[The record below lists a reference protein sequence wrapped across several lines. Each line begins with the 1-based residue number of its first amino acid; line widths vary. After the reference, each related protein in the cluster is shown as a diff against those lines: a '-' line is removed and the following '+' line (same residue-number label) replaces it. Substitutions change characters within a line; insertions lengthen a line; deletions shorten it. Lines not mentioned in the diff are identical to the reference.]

1 MLEVPRAAKRSY
13 AEIKTS
19 GPDTVGGV
27 PLDWGTSQSWG
38 VRVSQVQG
46 FEDKVGFIWSVADL
60 LRGDYKAHEYGQV
73 ILPLTVLR
81 RLDCVL
87 EPTKDAVVAKAKGLV
102 GKIDNID
109 PILLRAAGQPFYN
122 ISPLNF
128 TRLLDDAPN
137 IAANL
142 RTYIADYSTG
152 AVEVLE
158 KYGFDNQI
166 TRLDNAGLLYH
177 VIARFADVE
186 LHPDLV
192 SNEAMGYIFEE
203 LLRKFSEMSNE
214 TAGEHFTPREV
225 IRLMVNILF
234 SEDDDVLRGTA
245 PVRSMYDPA
254 CGTGGMLTGGQEHL
268 AHLNPRARLEVFGQ
282 ELNAETWAIARSDLM
297 IKGQDPDRIVLGNS
311 FTDDGFTGQH
321 FDYMLANPPFGVE
334 WKRIER
340 QIKDEAEQ
348 LGDRG
353 RFGAGLPRISD
364 GSFLFL
370 QHMISKMKPISEGGS
385 RLAIVFSGSPL
396 FSGGA
401 GSGESEIRRWIIE
414 NDWLEGIVALPD
426 SLFYNTGIN
435 TYFWIV
441 TNRKTDE
448 RKGKISLLDARDR
461 WAKMRKSLG
470 EKRKEITDDQIA
482 EITRLYHDAM
492 DLDGRDDR
500 VKVFANSDFGY
511 QRITVERPM
520 RRRWYIT
527 DETVATITASK
538 PFIALAK
545 PPKGA
550 VDLATAIHEGE
561 RTQQRLVDVL
571 NGLRGVP
578 EDKGAPFDKRL
589 GHGLGQAG
597 LTISVPFRKAILSA
611 AAQSDGDAPVVSNS
625 KGRPLPDPDHRDN
638 ENVALTEGVTTYM
651 EREVLPHVPD
661 AWVDDTKTK
670 IGYEIPITRHFY
682 KYTPPRPVTE
692 IDIEIDAVE
701 AEIQLVMRRV
711 AR

>member
-1 MLEVPRAAKRSY
+1 M
-13 AEIKTS
+13 
-19 GPDTVGGV
+19 
-27 PLDWGTSQSWG
+27 
-38 VRVSQVQG
+38 SQVQG

-87 EPTKDAVVAKAKGLV
+87 EPTKDAVVARAKDLV

-142 RTYIADYSTG
+142 RTYIAGYSTG

-186 LHPDLV
+186 LHPDVV

-234 SEDDDVLRGTA
+234 SEDDDILRGTA

-268 AHLNPRARLEVFGQ
+268 THLNPRARLEVFGQ

-297 IKGQDPDRIVLGNS
+297 IKGQDPARIVLGNS

-340 QIKDEAEQ
+340 QVKEEAEQ

-353 RFGAGLPRISD
+353 RFGAGIPRISD

-396 FSGGA
+396 FSGAA

-426 SLFYNTGIN
+426 QLFYNTGIS

-441 TNRKTDE
+441 TNRKVDD
-448 RKGKISLLDARDR
+448 RKGKVALVDARDQ
-461 WAKMRKSLG
+461 WAKMRKGLG
-470 EKRKEITDDQIA
+470 EKRKEITDDQIG
-482 EITRLYHDAM
+482 EITRIYHDAVHLAG
-492 DLDGRDDR
+492 DDDR
-500 VKVFANSDFGY
+500 VKVFDNSGFGY

-520 RRRWYIT
+520 RRRWYVT
-527 DETVATITASK
+527 DEVISVITLTK
-538 PFIALAK
+538 PFMALAK

-561 RTQQRLVDVL
+561 QTQQRLVDVL
-571 NGLRGVP
+571 NGLRGAP
-578 EDKGAPFDKRL
+578 EDLESVFEKHL
-589 GHGLGQAG
+589 GHALGQAG
-597 LTISVPFRKAILSA
+597 LTIPAPLRKSILSA
-611 AAQSDGDAPVVSNS
+611 AAQRDDDAPVVSNR
-625 KGRPLPDPDHRDN
+625 KGQPLPDPDLRDN
-638 ENVALTEGVTTYM
+638 ENVPLTEAIGAYM
-651 EREVLPHVPD
+651 AHEVLPHVSD
-661 AWVDDTKTK
+661 AWVDESKTK
-670 IGYEIPITRHFY
+670 IGYEIPFTRHFY
-682 KYTPPRPVTE
+682 QYTPPRSVVE
-692 IDIEIDAVE
+692 IDAEIDAVE
-701 AEIQLVMRRV
+701 AEIQQVLGDV

>member
-1 MLEVPRAAKRSY
+1 
-13 AEIKTS
+13 
-19 GPDTVGGV
+19 
-27 PLDWGTSQSWG
+27 
-38 VRVSQVQG
+38 VSQVQG

-87 EPTKDAVVAKAKGLV
+87 EPTKDAVVARAKGLV

-109 PILLRAAGQPFYN
+109 PILLRVADEPFYN
-122 ISPLNF
+122 ISALNF

-142 RTYIADYSTG
+142 RTYIAGYSTG

-177 VIARFADVE
+177 VISRFADVE
-186 LHPDLV
+186 LHPDVV

-297 IKGQDPDRIVLGNS
+297 IKGLDPDRIVLGNS

-370 QHMISKMKPISEGGS
+370 QHMISKMKPVSEGGS

-414 NDWLEGIVALPD
+414 NDWLEGIVAMPD
-426 SLFYNTGIN
+426 QLFYNTGIN
-435 TYFWIV
+435 TYFWVI
-441 TNRKTDE
+441 TNRKTDD
-448 RKGKISLLDARDR
+448 RKGKIALLDARDQ
-461 WAKMRKSLG
+461 WAKMGKSLG
-470 EKRKEITDDQIA
+470 AKRKEITDDQIA
-482 EITRLYHDAM
+482 EVTRLYHDAV
-492 DLDGRDDR
+492 DLGGEDDR

-511 QRITVERPM
+511 QHITVERPL

-527 DETVATITASK
+527 DETLSTITASK
-538 PFIALAK
+538 SFMALPK

-550 VDLATAIHEGE
+550 ADPTVAVHEGE
-561 RTQQRLVDVL
+561 RIQQRLVDVL
-571 NGLRGVP
+571 HGLSGAP
-578 EDKGAPFDKRL
+578 EDLESGFEKHL
-589 GHGLGQAG
+589 GHVLGQAG
-597 LTISVPFRKAILSA
+597 LTIPAPLRKSILTA
-611 AAQSDGDAPVVSNS
+611 AAQPDTDAPLVTNR
-625 KGRPLPDPDHRDN
+625 KGQSMPDPDLRDN
-638 ENVALTEGVTTYM
+638 ENVALAEPIETYM
-651 EREVLPHVPD
+651 AREVIPHVPD
-661 AWVDDTKTK
+661 AWVDANKTK
-670 IGYEIPITRHFY
+670 IGYEIPLTRHFY
-682 KYTPPRPVTE
+682 QYTPPRSVSE
-692 IDIEIDAVE
+692 IDAEIDAVE
-701 AEIQLVMRRV
+701 VEIQQVLRTV

>member
-1 MLEVPRAAKRSY
+1 M
-13 AEIKTS
+13 
-19 GPDTVGGV
+19 
-27 PLDWGTSQSWG
+27 
-38 VRVSQVQG
+38 SQVEG
-46 FEDKVGFIWSVADL
+46 FSDKVGFIWSVADL

-87 EPTKDAVVAKAKGLV
+87 EPTKDAVVARAKDLA

-109 PILLRAAGQPFYN
+109 PILLRAADQPFYN

-142 RTYIADYSTG
+142 RTYIAGYSTG

-177 VIARFADVE
+177 VIARFTDVE
-186 LHPDLV
+186 LHPDVV

-234 SEDDDVLRGTA
+234 SEDDDILRGTA

-282 ELNAETWAIARSDLM
+282 ELNPETWAIARSDLM
-297 IKGQDPDRIVLGNS
+297 IKGQDPARIVLGNS
-311 FTDDGFTGQH
+311 FTNDGFTGQH

-340 QIKDEAEQ
+340 QIKDEAEH
-348 LGDRG
+348 LGERG

-370 QHMISKMKPISEGGS
+370 QHMISKMKPVSEGGS

-401 GSGESEIRRWIIE
+401 GSGESEIRRWIID

-426 SLFYNTGIN
+426 QLFYNTGIS
-435 TYFWIV
+435 TYFWII
-441 TNRKTDE
+441 TNRKTDD
-448 RKGKISLLDARDR
+448 RKGKIALLDARDQ
-461 WAKMRKSLG
+461 WTKMRKSLG
-470 EKRKEITDDQIA
+470 AKRKEITDDQIA

-492 DLDGRDDR
+492 ELQGRDDR

-511 QRITVERPM
+511 QRITVERPL
-520 RRRWYIT
+520 RRRWYVT
-527 DETVATITASK
+527 DEAISTIAVGK
-538 PFIALAK
+538 PFMSLAN
-545 PPKGA
+545 PSKGVVDASAA
-550 VDLATAIHEGE
+550 VHEGE

-571 NGLRGVP
+571 NGLRGAP
-578 EDKGAPFDKRL
+578 ENQENAFDKRL
-589 GHGLGQAG
+589 GHALGQAG
-597 LTISVPFRKAILSA
+597 ITIPAPLRKAILNA
-611 AAQSDGDAPVVSNS
+611 AAQPDGDAPVVTNR
-625 KGRPLPDPDHRDN
+625 KGQPLPDPDLRDN
-638 ENVALTEGVTTYM
+638 ENVPLTEDIEVYM
-651 EREVLPHVPD
+651 AREVLPHVPD
-661 AWVDDTKTK
+661 AWVDKLKTK
-670 IGYEIPITRHFY
+670 IGYEIPFTRHFY
-682 KYTPPRPVTE
+682 RYVPPRSVAE
-692 IDIEIDAVE
+692 IDADIDAVE
-701 AEIQLVMRRV
+701 AEIQALLRGVDR
-711 AR
+711 

>member
-1 MLEVPRAAKRSY
+1 
-13 AEIKTS
+13 
-19 GPDTVGGV
+19 
-27 PLDWGTSQSWG
+27 
-38 VRVSQVQG
+38 VSQVQG

-87 EPTKDAVVAKAKGLV
+87 EPTKDAVVDRAESLV

-109 PILLRAAGQPFYN
+109 PILVRVAGQPFYN

-142 RTYIADYSTG
+142 RTYIAGYSTG

-177 VIARFADVE
+177 VIARFADIE
-186 LHPDLV
+186 LHPDVV
-192 SNEAMGYIFEE
+192 SNEAMGYVFEE

-297 IKGQDPDRIVLGNS
+297 IKGQDPARIVLGNS

-370 QHMISKMKPISEGGS
+370 QHMISKMKPVSEGGS

-426 SLFYNTGIN
+426 QLFYNTGIN

-441 TNRKTDE
+441 TNRTTDD
-448 RKGKISLLDARDR
+448 RKGKIVLLDAREH
-461 WAKMRKSLG
+461 WAKMRKGLG
-470 EKRKEITDDQIA
+470 EKRKEITDGQIV

-511 QRITVERPM
+511 QRITVERPL
-520 RRRWYIT
+520 RRRWTMTAEAI
-527 DETVATITASK
+527 ATMTSSK
-538 PFIALAK
+538 PFMALVS
-545 PPKGA
+545 PSKGITDA
-550 VDLATAIHEGE
+550 ATAVREGE
-561 RTQQRLVDVL
+561 HVQRRLVAVL
-571 NGLRGVP
+571 DGLTSGS
-578 EDKGAPFDKRL
+578 ETLELAFDKRL
-589 GHGLGQAG
+589 GEALGQTG
-597 LTISVPFRKAILSA
+597 LVLPSNLRKAILA
-611 AAQSDGDAPVVSNS
+611 AAAEPDPGAPIVTSG
-625 KGRPLPDPDHRDN
+625 KGQPLPDPDLRDN
-638 ENVALTEGVTTYM
+638 ENVPLTEAVDAYVA
-651 EREVLPHVPD
+651 REVLPHVSD
-661 AWVDDTKTK
+661 AWIDKSKTK
-670 IGYEIPITRHFY
+670 IGYEIPFTRHFY
-682 KYTPPRPVTE
+682 VYTPPRSVA
-692 IDIEIDAVE
+692 EIDAEIDKVE
-701 AEIQLVMRRV
+701 AEIQQVFRKVKR
-711 AR
+711 

>member
-1 MLEVPRAAKRSY
+1 M
-13 AEIKTS
+13 
-19 GPDTVGGV
+19 
-27 PLDWGTSQSWG
+27 
-38 VRVSQVQG
+38 SQVEG
-46 FEDKVGFIWSVADL
+46 FSDKVGFIWSVADL

-87 EPTKDAVVAKAKGLV
+87 EPTKDAVVARAKGLV

-109 PILLRAAGQPFYN
+109 PILLREAGQPFYN

-142 RTYIADYSTG
+142 RTYIAGYSTG

-186 LHPDLV
+186 LHPDVV

-234 SEDDDVLRGTA
+234 SEDDDALRGTA

-282 ELNAETWAIARSDLM
+282 ELNPETWAIARSDLM
-297 IKGQDPDRIVLGNS
+297 IKGQDPARIVLGNS

-321 FDYMLANPPFGVE
+321 FDYMLANPPFGVD

-340 QIKDEAEQ
+340 QIKDEAEH
-348 LGDRG
+348 LGERG
-353 RFGAGLPRISD
+353 RFGAGLPRIND

-370 QHMISKMKPISEGGS
+370 QHMISKMKPVSQGGS

-426 SLFYNTGIN
+426 QLFYNTGIN
-435 TYFWIV
+435 TYFWII
-441 TNRKTDE
+441 TNRKTDN
-448 RKGKISLLDARDR
+448 RKGKVVLLDAREQ

-470 EKRKEITDDQIA
+470 AKRKEIPDDQIA
-482 EITRLYHDAM
+482 VTTQLYHDAV
-492 DLDGRDDR
+492 DLNGTDDR
-500 VKVFANSDFGY
+500 VKVLSNSDFGY

-520 RRRWYIT
+520 RRRWYVT
-527 DETVATITASK
+527 DETLSAIAVSK
-538 PFIALAK
+538 PFMSLAN
-545 PPKGA
+545 PSKGVVDASAA
-550 VDLATAIHEGE
+550 VHEGE
-561 RTQQRLVDVL
+561 ETQKRLLDTL
-571 NGLRGVP
+571 SSLR
-578 EDKGAPFDKRL
+578 DAPDDLEAAFNKRL
-589 GHGLGQAG
+589 GNALGQAG
-597 LTISVPFRKAILSA
+597 LTIPAALRKAIFAA
-611 AAQSDGDAPVVSNS
+611 AAQPDTDAPVATDR
-625 KGRPLPDPDHRDN
+625 KTQPLPDPDLRDH
-638 ENVALTEGVTTYM
+638 ENVPLTDDVETYM
-651 EREVLPHVPD
+651 ASEVLPHVPD
-661 AWVDDTKTK
+661 AWVDDSKTR
-670 IGYEIPITRHFY
+670 IGYEIPLTRYFY
-682 KYTPPRPVTE
+682 RYVPPRPVDE
-692 IDIEIDAVE
+692 IDAEIDAVE
-701 AEIQLVMRRV
+701 AEIQQVMRGV

>member
-1 MLEVPRAAKRSY
+1 M
-13 AEIKTS
+13 
-19 GPDTVGGV
+19 
-27 PLDWGTSQSWG
+27 
-38 VRVSQVQG
+38 
-46 FEDKVGFIWSVADL
+46 WSVADL
-60 LRGDYKAHEYGQV
+60 LRGDYKPHEYGQV

-87 EPTKDAVVAKAKGLV
+87 EPTKDAVVARAKDLAGR
-102 GKIDNID
+102 IENID

-122 ISPLNF
+122 VSPLNF

-142 RTYIADYSTG
+142 RNYIAGYSTG

-177 VIARFADVE
+177 VVARFADVD
-186 LHPDLV
+186 LHPGVV
-192 SNEAMGYIFEE
+192 SNEAMGYLFEE

-225 IRLMVNILF
+225 IRLMVNILLA
-234 SEDDDVLRGTA
+234 EDDDVLRGTA
-245 PVRSMYDPA
+245 PVRTMYDPA

-297 IKGQDPDRIVLGNS
+297 IKGQDPARIVLGNS
-311 FTDDGFTGQH
+311 FTADGFTGQH

-340 QIKDEAEQ
+340 QIKDEAEH
-348 LGDRG
+348 LGERG

-370 QHMISKMKPISEGGS
+370 QHMIAKMKPVSEGGS

-414 NDWLEGIVALPD
+414 SDMLEGIVALPD
-426 SLFYNTGIN
+426 QLFYNTGIS

-441 TNRKTDE
+441 SNRKAPD
-448 RKGKISLLDARDR
+448 RKGKIVLLDARDQ
-461 WAKMRKSLG
+461 WGKMRNSLG
-470 EKRKEITDDQIA
+470 AKRKEITDDQIA
-482 EITRLYHDAM
+482 EITRLYHDAVH
-492 DLDGRDDR
+492 LGGSDDR

-511 QRITVERPM
+511 QHITVERPM
-520 RRRWYIT
+520 RRRWYLT
-527 DETVATITASK
+527 DETISAITDAK
-538 PFIALAK
+538 PYLALAN

-550 VDLATAIHEGE
+550 TNPAAAVREGE
-561 RTQQRLVDVL
+561 RAQQQLFGILR
-571 NGLRGVP
+571 GLRGVR
-578 EDKGAPFDKRL
+578 EDREVAFDKHL
-589 GHGLGQAG
+589 GHALGQAG
-597 LTISVPFRKAILSA
+597 ITIASNLRKAILSA
-611 AAQSDGDAPVVSNS
+611 AAMPDVDAPVVTDR
-625 KGRPLPDPDHRDN
+625 KGQPLPDPDLRDT
-638 ENVALTEGVTTYM
+638 ENVSLLEPAETYM
-651 EREVLPHVPD
+651 AREVRPHVND
-661 AWVDDTKTK
+661 AWVDESKTR
-670 IGYEIPITRHFY
+670 IGYEIPFTRHFFVY
-682 KYTPPRPVTE
+682 APPRPVAEVDAE
-692 IDIEIDAVE
+692 IDLVE
-701 AEIQLVMRRV
+701 AEIQAVLRGV

>member
-1 MLEVPRAAKRSY
+1 M
-13 AEIKTS
+13 
-19 GPDTVGGV
+19 
-27 PLDWGTSQSWG
+27 
-38 VRVSQVQG
+38 SQVEG
-46 FEDKVGFIWSVADL
+46 FSDKVGFIWSVADL

-87 EPTKDAVVAKAKGLV
+87 EPTNDVVVARAKGLV

-142 RTYIADYSTG
+142 RTYIAGYSTG

-177 VIARFADVE
+177 VIARFADIE

-321 FDYMLANPPFGVE
+321 FDYMLASPPFGVE

-340 QIKDEAEQ
+340 QIKDEAEH
-348 LGDRG
+348 LGERG

-364 GSFLFL
+364 GSLMFL
-370 QHMISKMKPISEGGS
+370 QHMISKMKPVSEGGS

-396 FSGGA
+396 FTGGA

-414 NDWLEGIVALPD
+414 NDWLEGIVALPNQ
-426 SLFYNTGIN
+426 LFYNTGIS

-441 TNRKTDE
+441 TNRKADD
-448 RKGKISLLDARDR
+448 RKNKIALLDARDH
-461 WAKMRKSLG
+461 WTKMRKSLG
-470 EKRKEITDDQIA
+470 AKRKEITDDQIA
-482 EITRLYHDAM
+482 EITRLYHDAVHLNGQ
-492 DLDGRDDR
+492 DER
-500 VKVFANSDFGY
+500 VKVLANSDFGY
-511 QRITVERPM
+511 QRITVERPNAPSLVH
-520 RRRWYIT
+520 RRR
-527 DETVATITASK
+527 D
-538 PFIALAK
+538 
-545 PPKGA
+545 
-550 VDLATAIHEGE
+550 D
-561 RTQQRLVDVL
+561 
-571 NGLRGVP
+571 
-578 EDKGAPFDKRL
+578 L
-589 GHGLGQAG
+589 GHHGLQTVRGHNQATQG
-597 LTISVPFRKAILSA
+597 C
-611 AAQSDGDAPVVSNS
+611 AQPGSCRS
-625 KGRPLPDPDHRDN
+625 GR
-638 ENVALTEGVTTYM
+638 
-651 EREVLPHVPD
+651 
-661 AWVDDTKTK
+661 
-670 IGYEIPITRHFY
+670 
-682 KYTPPRPVTE
+682 
-692 IDIEIDAVE
+692 
-701 AEIQLVMRRV
+701 
-711 AR
+711 